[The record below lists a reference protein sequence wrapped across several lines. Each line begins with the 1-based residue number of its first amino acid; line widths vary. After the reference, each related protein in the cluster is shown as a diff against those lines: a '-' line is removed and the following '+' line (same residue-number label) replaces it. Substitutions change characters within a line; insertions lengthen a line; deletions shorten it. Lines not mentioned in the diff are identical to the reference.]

1 MFERF
6 TDQSR
11 RTVVLAQEECR
22 RLGHAQI
29 DPEHLLLALLMQD
42 DAMATRLLIN
52 FGVDVGA
59 MWRDV
64 EHGMRLGSQPL
75 LRTGHIP
82 FNPLAK
88 RVLELSLREAITLGH
103 RHIGSQHVLLAPIR
117 AEGSAAAAALRAAGV
132 DLDGTRQQIAVL
144 TPADIYEGPKPPHV
158 DPVEDEPGLRAIRA
172 AKDAALDRGDF
183 KVAASFRDEEKKLLQ
198 RLRESEARPEAG

>member
-6 TDQSR
+6 TDQAR
-11 RTVVLAQEECR
+11 RTVVLAQEECL
-22 RLGHAQI
+22 RLGHTLI

-42 DAMATRLLIN
+42 DAMATRLLID

-59 MWRDV
+59 MRRDV
-64 EHGMRLGSQPL
+64 EHAMGPGSQPP

-103 RHIGSQHVLLAPIR
+103 WHIGSQHLLLALIR
-117 AEGSAAAAALRAAGV
+117 AEGSAAGSALQAAGV
-132 DLDGTRQQIAVL
+132 DLERTRQQIAVL
-144 TPADIYEGPKPPHV
+144 TPTDTHEGPRPPNV
-158 DPVEDEPGLRAIRA
+158 DPVEDEPSLRAIRA

-183 KVAASFRDEEKKLLQ
+183 EAAASFRDEEKKLLQ
-198 RLRESEARPEAG
+198 HLRESEARPEAG